1 MLGLVLLFILLSPG
15 VLLTLPP
22 GSKGVF
28 YSGQTSVVAAAV
40 HAVVF
45 AVVLAYRRDIPIL
58 RELLSAA
65 DSVY

>member
-1 MLGLVLLFILLSPG
+1 MLGLVVLFILLSPG
-15 VLLTLPP
+15 IVLTLPP
-22 GSKGVF
+22 GSKGIF

-45 AVVLAYRRDIPIL
+45 AVILAYRRDIPIL
-58 RELLSAA
+58 REVLAAA